1 MDDRQLARSFSLIR
15 IAVGIAFLLMP
26 RVAAK
31 PWFGDGSDSHALR
44 WLARAFGVRDALLGV
59 GTLIAID
66 DKKPVRQWLHY
77 SAVSDSVDALATLLA
92 YKHLPPYRRFA
103 LLVAAASGAAT
114 GLALAQRLD
123 D

>member
-1 MDDRQLARSFSLIR
+1 MDDRQIARSFSLVR

-26 RVAAK
+26 RLAAK
-31 PWFGDGSDSHALR
+31 PWLGDDVDSPSLR

-59 GTLIAID
+59 GTLIALD
-66 DKKPVRQWLHY
+66 DKKPVRQWLNY
-77 SAVSDSVDALATLLA
+77 GAVSDTVDAVSTLIA
-92 YKHLPPYRRFA
+92 YRHLPPYRRFA
-103 LLVAAASGAAT
+103 LLASAATAAAT